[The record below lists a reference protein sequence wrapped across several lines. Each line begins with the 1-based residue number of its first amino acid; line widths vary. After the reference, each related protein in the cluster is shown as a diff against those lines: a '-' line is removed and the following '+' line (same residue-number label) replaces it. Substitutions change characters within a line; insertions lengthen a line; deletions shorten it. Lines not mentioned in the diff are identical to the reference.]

1 MEFAPCTQV
10 NFISVQ
16 QIFSDSAAESVGLT
30 CPWCYLEILSI
41 TVSFASYLL
50 QCCPHALQI
59 GKESEQYSD
68 LGNNEVHSFLTKWF
82 WIE

>member
-16 QIFSDSAAESVGLT
+16 HIMYLLRFCCYESVGLT

-59 GKESEQYSD
+59 GKESKQYSD
-68 LGNNEVHSFLTKWF
+68 LRNNEVHSFLTKWF
-82 WIE
+82 